1 MFWGF
6 LFLSI
11 GAIIL
16 IQNIFGIDL
25 PIVRI
30 FFGLFLVY
38 MGLKVVFG
46 SFGGWSGEVKK
57 RATHNEAVF
66 SEAEF
71 EFSKNFSSKNSNGG
85 IDGDTKS
92 TTAGSEKQSFH
103 TVMASSKLD
112 LSNIEMPNQT
122 VIVEINNVLGQTKII
137 SPKVPYQ
144 IRSKVVMGEVKI
156 KNQSQG
162 TLVGENTFKSPNFD
176 SNTSAYIDIVVNN
189 VLGAVIFE

>member
-16 IQNIFGIDL
+16 VQNIFGINL

-30 FFGLFLVY
+30 AFGLFLVY

-46 SFGGWSGEVKK
+46 SFGGWSGDVKK

-66 SEAEF
+66 SEAQF
-71 EFSKNFSSKNSNGG
+71 EFNKSFSNGDSQN
-85 IDGDTKS
+85 IND
-92 TTAGSEKQSFH
+92 KQSFH
-103 TVMASSKLD
+103 TVMASSQLD
-112 LSNIEMPNQT
+112 LST
-122 VIVEINNVLGQTKII
+122 VELTNSPITIEINNVMGQTKII

-144 IRSKVVMGEVKI
+144 IRSKVVLGEVKI

-176 SNTSAYIDIVVNN
+176 ANTSAYLDIIVNN
-189 VLGAVIFE
+189 VLGTVIFE